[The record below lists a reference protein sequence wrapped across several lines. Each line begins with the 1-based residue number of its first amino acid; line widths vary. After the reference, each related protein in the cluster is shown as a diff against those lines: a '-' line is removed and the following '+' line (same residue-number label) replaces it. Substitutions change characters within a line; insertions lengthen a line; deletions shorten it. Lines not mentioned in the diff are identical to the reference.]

1 MNTRLNCRGRGMRDF
16 LFLLL
21 SLTLTSAP
29 AFSSSL
35 EVPSGAQVVAGTV
48 SIASQ
53 TGALAIHQSSNKAI
67 VNWQSFN
74 IGKDAAVN
82 VHQPGVDAAL
92 LNRVLSSDPSRILGS
107 LKANGQVFLVNPNG
121 VIFGQG
127 ARVDVGGLVASA
139 LDIQDTDFLN
149 DQYQFAGG
157 GSGDVVNQGLLRGG
171 FIALLAPG
179 VKNQGTIE
187 ATLSDVAL
195 ASGDQATLTFRGQEL
210 IGLSVDPATLKSL
223 IDNQGA
229 LIASN
234 GAVLLK
240 AAAAKSL
247 VDNLIK
253 SQTQATGLV
262 AKDGAV
268 QLVKAGGRINA
279 KSIEIDAGAHG
290 SALISGVLNARGD
303 RGGQIRLAGLIELT
317 PEAIIDAHG
326 GEIILGG
333 AALGR
338 LNKASDN
345 SKVKR
350 SANAE
355 GAQGGSEA
363 DNDADG
369 QASNNESESENESDG
384 ESENNVGQG
393 GSENGKSEQDAES
406 ALNEAIAN
414 AGSNGAGANGDS
426 SGQAPGN
433 SGQNNNSISGVQG
446 NQGNDKPVGN
456 AGGAKSGNDDESPV
470 IVEEPV
476 VITPPVIVEEPVVI
490 TPPVIVEEPVVI
502 TPPVIVGQPG
512 TPQSGELAQQGA
524 SQVAAFISSIKGA
537 LNSSENSPSESAGA
551 AAFVSAL
558 RGTEQPPIAALGGLV
573 GGSVQPQAQGSA
585 PKSAD
590 SGEDDQ

>member
-1 MNTRLNCRGRGMRDF
+1 MRDF

-21 SLTLTSAP
+21 SLALTSAP

-149 DQYQFAGG
+149 GQYHFAGG

-195 ASGDQATLTFRGQEL
+195 ASGDQATLTFRGQEW

-279 KSIEIDAGAHG
+279 KSIEIDAGAGG

-303 RGGQIRLAGLIELT
+303 QGGQIRLAGLVELT

-369 QASNNESESENESDG
+369 QASNNESESEKDNENKNDG
-384 ESENNVGQG
+384 EAENNVGQG

-426 SGQAPGN
+426 SDQAPGN

-456 AGGAKSGNDDESPV
+456 AGGPKSGNDDES
-470 IVEEPV
+470 
-476 VITPPVIVEEPVVI
+476 
-490 TPPVIVEEPVVI
+490 PVIVEEPVVI